1 MEETIRKNE
10 KCFVGLP
17 SCGYGYESAK
27 LCFVA
32 CPSDDKYTLK
42 VDAIKDIVESKQ
54 YECHIALK
62 KIDPGNFVFC
72 TKICSKIIQSQFCIV
87 LLDPSISDKDEKGEY
102 PNPNVHLEYGM
113 MMSENK
119 YIIPLQ
125 DEKYDLTFNI
135 SPLDTIKYNDKN
147 FKLKVTEAVDNAIE
161 KFSQRKISGQVP
173 TGPEILTFYN
183 LSGYIFSDI
192 VPNFYKFLYGLGA
205 HLGFYLF
212 DCKDKYKYVG
222 PFDYEDP
229 KKAILHTKLLIDNII
244 STYEV
249 LVLSNPE
256 EAKKLKYEYLKD
268 NISIDII
275 VSPSYEKEDIL
286 EKIKK
291 IESKKYTYSISLYYR
306 SDIKNKVG
314 AQYEAIGQIKS
325 IKGSK
330 NDKDQIQRSGQT

>member
-1 MEETIRKNE
+1 MSNTSQAK
-10 KCFVGLP
+10 
-17 SCGYGYESAK
+17 YGYLGPAQKSYR
-27 LCFVA
+27 LDLT
-32 CPSDDKYTLK
+32 CPSLT
-42 VDAIKDIVESKQ
+42 
-54 YECHIALK
+54 
-62 KIDPGNFVFC
+62 PFVQQNINI
-72 TKICSKIIQSQFCIV
+72 TSGPI
-87 LLDPSISDKDEKGEY
+87 
-102 PNPNVHLEYGM
+102 LEG
-113 MMSENK
+113 
-119 YIIPLQ
+119 Q
-125 DEKYDLTFNI
+125 
-135 SPLDTIKYNDKN
+135 
-147 FKLKVTEAVDNAIE
+147 VT
-161 KFSQRKISGQVP
+161 GPVP
-173 TGPEILTFYN
+173 TGPEISTFYN

-222 PFDYEDP
+222 LFDYEDP

-249 LVLSNPE
+249 LVSSNPE

-268 NISIDII
+268 DISIDII

-291 IESKKYTYSISLYYR
+291 IESKRYTYSISLYNR

-325 IKGSK
+325 IKQSK
-330 NDKDQIQRSGQT
+330 NDKNQIQRSGQN